1 MRPEATPNSFRAL
14 VIDDDRDLLALIRR
28 TLEFT
33 AGWEV
38 HTALSGVGG
47 IELARTVAPDV
58 ILVDVM
64 MPEMDGYEV
73 CRRLKADGATAR
85 LPIVLLTARRDLD
98 QRRLAE
104 TGAAGVVFK
113 PFQPDALAQQVREFC
128 A

>member
-1 MRPEATPNSFRAL
+1 MPPAFRAL

-38 HTALSGVGG
+38 HTALSGAEG
-47 IELARTVAPDV
+47 IELARTKAPDV
-58 ILVDVM
+58 IVVDVM

-85 LPIVLLTARRDLD
+85 LPVVLLTARRDLD
-98 QRRLAE
+98 QRLLAE

-113 PFQPDALAQQVREFC
+113 PFQPEDLARQVRGFC